1 MIDEQQ
7 KAKLMATCKCGS
19 GKMYGACCG
28 MMEKCFCGSGKP
40 VGQCCMADPEAHG
53 IDMDKK

>member
-1 MIDEQQ
+1 MDETQ
-7 KAKLMATCKCGS
+7 KAKLMEDCKCGS

-40 VGQCCMADPEAHG
+40 VGQCCMADPKGHG
-53 IDMDKK
+53 MEDKK